1 MRPVT
6 APDAGERPRS
16 DSARDRDGRME
27 ARPAR
32 DAAEL
37 DLDELEQ
44 VIGGLARPR
53 IVEGGLPGPPAE
65 QT

>member
-1 MRPVT
+1 MRT
-6 APDAGERPRS
+6 PDPDERPRRE
-16 DSARDRDGRME
+16 RDERME
-27 ARPAR
+27 ARPLR
-32 DAAEL
+32 EPDEL